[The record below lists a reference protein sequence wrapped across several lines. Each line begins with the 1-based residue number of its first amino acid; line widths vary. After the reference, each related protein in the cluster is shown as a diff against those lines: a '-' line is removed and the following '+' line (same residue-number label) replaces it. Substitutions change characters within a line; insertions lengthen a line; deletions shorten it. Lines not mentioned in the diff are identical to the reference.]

1 MSETNAPMRK
11 DIASLQRHVRMCAR
25 MDYFCPLNSIMA
37 SVFIA
42 KLKEQQ
48 ESLDSFKQSLE
59 IHQAQINSL
68 KKFSKQNTNSVK
80 DCLERITALENN
92 GVRHVVQSTEEVT
105 DKSFASKLDEQFEIL
120 DAAIDEVNKDLLK
133 RIEALEKCHPGP
145 DKPAKPS
152 IKNSDALLENRF
164 NLVQLQADQKK
175 DECADTESVV
185 PTKSIDDRINELYQQ
200 QQKTALVV
208 GNNTVSVLSLQ
219 EQVKQIDAR
228 LKRIETALDGVVS
241 DDEK

>member
-1 MSETNAPMRK
+1 MNESHHESWAK
-11 DIASLQRHVRMCAR
+11 MCRDTCACVQGWII
-25 MDYFCPLNSIMA
+25 FAHSIQQMT
-37 SVFIA
+37 SVFLA

-48 ESLDSFKQSLE
+48 EFIESFKQSLE

-80 DCLERITALENN
+80 DCLERITALENS

-105 DKSFASKLDEQFEIL
+105 DKSLSAKLDEQFEIL
-120 DAAIDEVNKDLLK
+120 DEAITVVNSDLLK
-133 RIEALEKCHPGP
+133 RIEALEQKLQNHPGP
-145 DKPAKPS
+145 DKPAKPA
-152 IKNSDALLENRF
+152 IKNSDALINNKF
-164 NLVQLQADQKK
+164 SLVQLQADQKK
-175 DECADTESVV
+175 DEGEDTEAVV
-185 PTKSIDDRINELYQQ
+185 PTKSIDNRINELYQQ

-228 LKRIETALDGVVS
+228 LKQIETALDGEL
-241 DDEK
+241 DE

>member
-1 MSETNAPMRK
+1 
-11 DIASLQRHVRMCAR
+11 
-25 MDYFCPLNSIMA
+25 MA

-80 DCLERITALENN
+80 DCLERITALENS
-92 GVRHVVQSTEEVT
+92 GAKHVAQTPENVMN
-105 DKSFASKLDEQFEIL
+105 KSFEAKLDEQFEIL

-164 NLVQLQADQKK
+164 NLVQLQAEQKK
-175 DECADTESVV
+175 NESEPCAEEVVV

-219 EQVKQIDAR
+219 EQVKQLEAR
-228 LKRIETALDGVVS
+228 LKRIETALDGAL
-241 DDEK
+241 DE